1 MRQGNRHDEVEVML
15 LLPLRF
21 GNAGR
26 FGKPDPFIAIN
37 GNGQAARAIVAK
49 EFSDNNLRSR
59 GRLRVKP
66 LRQRDWGQGL
76 ADLRD
81 RRHSGM
87 DVRAMSRERNSL
99 VLLAHP
105 FSLSRSLKVSCRQDG
120 SGRNSII
127 TASASRTPQRV
138 AG

>member
-1 MRQGNRHDEVEVML
+1 MRQGNRHDGIEVML

-49 EFSDNNLRSR
+49 EFFDNNLRSR

-66 LRQRDWGQGL
+66 L
-76 ADLRD
+76 
-81 RRHSGM
+81 SGPFHKYAH
-87 DVRAMSRERNSL
+87 VFFRLPARSGVL
-99 VLLAHP
+99 VGDP
-105 FSLSRSLKVSCRQDG
+105 G
-120 SGRNSII
+120 
-127 TASASRTPQRV
+127 V
-138 AG
+138 A